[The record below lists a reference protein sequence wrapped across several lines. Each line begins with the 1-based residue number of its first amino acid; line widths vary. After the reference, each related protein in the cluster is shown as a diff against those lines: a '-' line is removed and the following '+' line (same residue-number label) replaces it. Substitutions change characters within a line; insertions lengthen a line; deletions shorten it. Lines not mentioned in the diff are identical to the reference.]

1 MVFEGAIDDLLE
13 RYRMVEFLAGDRFAL
28 DPSSGVRVQKH
39 EDERW
44 RVLVDRRT
52 APDNWLTR
60 HGLAPIADAPVSL
73 EELFVALG
81 RS

>member
-1 MVFEGAIDDLLE
+1 
-13 RYRMVEFLAGDRFAL
+13 
-28 DPSSGVRVQKH
+28 VRVQKH